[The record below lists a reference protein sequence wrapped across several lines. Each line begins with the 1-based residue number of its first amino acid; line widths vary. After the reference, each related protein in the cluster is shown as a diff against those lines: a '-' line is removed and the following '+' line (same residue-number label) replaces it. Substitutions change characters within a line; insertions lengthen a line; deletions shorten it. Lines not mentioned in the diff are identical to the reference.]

1 MAKSCGPLRKGR
13 AVDGKLKSNLQW
25 PKYKRQLFTECHTK
39 TSVLSLMLRIKFD
52 HLSAIIPTATWLEYC
67 I

>member
-25 PKYKRQLFTECHTK
+25 PKDEIVVCGCITK
-39 TSVLSLMLRIKFD
+39 
-52 HLSAIIPTATWLEYC
+52 
-67 I
+67 